1 MNPTTHPPGN
11 LHRSISTNIAVQL
24 SHFWH
29 THKVKIIINC
39 LHLEKQISNLSE
51 LALVNESLCAKYM
64 YLLTKILV
72 FLFLCENDYVDINYV
87 FS

>member
-1 MNPTTHPPGN
+1 MQESTKKKKKKIN
-11 LHRSISTNIAVQL
+11 LQG
-24 SHFWH
+24 
-29 THKVKIIINC
+29 
-39 LHLEKQISNLSE
+39 KQISNLNE
-51 LALVNESLCAKYM
+51 LALVSESLCAKYK

>member
-1 MNPTTHPPGN
+1 MQE
-11 LHRSISTNIAVQL
+11 ST
-24 SHFWH
+24 
-29 THKVKIIINC
+29 KKKKKINFQ
-39 LHLEKQISNLSE
+39 EKQISNLNE
-51 LALVNESLCAKYM
+51 LALVNESLRAKYM